1 MKTNK
6 NPDIGMVEEV
16 TTVLGGLAKYWV
28 ATGGAAIT
36 ALVALYPHPKW
47 LPIVTGAIT
56 SVLVYVVPNAAKS
69 SPPPTPSPKVQPL
82 PPEESS
88 Q

>member
-1 MKTNK
+1 MKTSK
-6 NPDIGMVEEV
+6 NTDVGVVEEV

-28 ATGGAAIT
+28 ATGGSAIT

-56 SVLVYVVPNAAKS
+56 SVLVYIVPNAAKS
-69 SPPPTPSPKVQPL
+69 STPPSPTPKVQPIS
-82 PPEESS
+82 EGES